1 MGKNELL
8 KGQLIKYCTQFV
20 ENQIEHVQT
29 AINLAKESAQNESK
43 SSAGDKHETGKS
55 LMQLEQENNA
65 QHLNNMLNQKRIIT
79 LIQQR
84 ESNTEIGLGS
94 LIETSKGYYFIAIG
108 IGKVDMENATV
119 FIISPTAPVGRA
131 FQKKEVGNE
140 VTFNGNR
147 VEILN
152 IL

>member
-1 MGKNELL
+1 MVKQEYLKAEL
-8 KGQLIKYCTQFV
+8 IHYCTKFV
-20 ENQIEHVQT
+20 ENQIANVQM
-29 AINLAKESAQNESK
+29 AIDSAKESAQNESK

-84 ESNTEIGLGS
+84 DHSPEISLGS
-94 LIETSKGYYFIAIG
+94 LIETNSGYYFIAIG
-108 IGKVDMENATV
+108 IGKVTIENTDV
-119 FIISPTAPVGRA
+119 FIISPTAPVGKV
-131 FQKKEVGNE
+131 FQGKTIGDEVK
-140 VTFNGNR
+140 FNGR
-147 VEILN
+147 SIKITN